1 MATTRY
7 STSVTLCEDTSVNY
21 ELSDLLKQAD
31 PNYSAIDPARIK
43 LYVLDSTTNK
53 YVEVTTG
60 FFSAVDKD
68 TFTVDM
74 AQLPNFNGSRRFACS
89 APTAPATPSSSI
101 CRSTSPR

>member
-74 AQLPNFNGSRRFACS
+74 GSATMGSLRQASTCQVHSPSRFS
-89 APTAPATPSSSI
+89 TA
-101 CRSTSPR
+101 STGALWFML